1 MVQHCDYR
9 DIYFISREEATEI
22 AIDNDFPMIGSIL
35 TSEDLW

>member
-9 DIYFISREEATEI
+9 DVYFINREEATEI
-22 AIDNDFPMIGSIL
+22 AKDNDFPMIGSIL